1 MKNILVTGSN
11 GQLGNELRILATL
24 LPKENFL
31 FHDIETLDITNFEAL
46 DKFFKINE
54 PSVIVNCAAYTAVDK
69 AESEVEKAFLINDIA
84 VENIAKIA
92 SKFSC
97 KIIHISTD
105 YVFDGSGNKPY
116 EEGDSTNPISIYG
129 KSKLAGEQHVIM
141 LPNAMI
147 IRTAWLYSTFGNN
160 FVKTMIRLGKEK
172 NEIKVVYDQFGSP
185 TYAADLAQVIIE
197 ILKLNNTGYFKP
209 GIYHFSNEGACSWF
223 DLASEIIF
231 ECELNCSI
239 VPIET
244 HDYPTPAKRP
254 AFSVFNKA
262 KIKKTFNIS
271 IPWWKDSLKICLE
284 KIIQKSE
291 I

>member
-129 KSKLAGEQHVIM
+129 KSKLAGEQHLIM
-141 LPNAMI
+141 LPNAII

-172 NEIKVVYDQFGSP
+172 KEIKVVFDQFGSP

-231 ECELNCSI
+231 ECKLNCRI

-262 KIKKTFNIS
+262 KIKNTFNIS

>member
-1 MKNILVTGSN
+1 MINILVTGSN
-11 GQLGNELRILATL
+11 GQLGNELKVLASSL
-24 LPKENFL
+24 SQAKFL
-31 FHDIETLDITNFEAL
+31 FHDVDTLDITNFESL
-46 DKFFKINE
+46 SLFFKENK

-69 AESEVEKAFLINDIA
+69 AESEVEKAFLINDSA

-92 SKFSC
+92 SKFLC

-105 YVFDGSGNKPY
+105 YVFDGFGNKPY
-116 EEGDSTNPISIYG
+116 EEGDLTNPISIYG
-129 KSKLAGEQHVIM
+129 KSKLAGEQHLIM

-172 NEIKVVYDQFGSP
+172 KEIKVVFDQIGSP

-197 ILKLNNTGYFKP
+197 ILKQNKTGYFKP

-223 DLASEIIF
+223 DLASEIMF
-231 ECELNCSI
+231 ESRLNCK
-239 VPIET
+239 VAPIET
-244 HDYPTPAKRP
+244 HDYPTPVKRP

-271 IPWWKDSLKICLE
+271 IPWWKDSLNICLE
-284 KIIQKSE
+284 KMIQKSE

>member
-1 MKNILVTGSN
+1 
-11 GQLGNELRILATL
+11 
-24 LPKENFL
+24 
-31 FHDIETLDITNFEAL
+31 
-46 DKFFKINE
+46 
-54 PSVIVNCAAYTAVDK
+54 VIVNCAAYTAVDK
-69 AESEVEKAFLINDIA
+69 AESEVEKAFLINDSA

-105 YVFDGSGNKPY
+105 YVFDGFGNKPY
-116 EEGDSTNPISIYG
+116 EEGDLTNPISIYG

-172 NEIKVVYDQFGSP
+172 KEIKVVFDQIGSP

-223 DLASEIIF
+223 DLASEIMF
-231 ECELNCSI
+231 ESALNCKV

-244 HDYPTPAKRP
+244 HDYPTPVKRP

-284 KIIQKSE
+284 KMIQKSE